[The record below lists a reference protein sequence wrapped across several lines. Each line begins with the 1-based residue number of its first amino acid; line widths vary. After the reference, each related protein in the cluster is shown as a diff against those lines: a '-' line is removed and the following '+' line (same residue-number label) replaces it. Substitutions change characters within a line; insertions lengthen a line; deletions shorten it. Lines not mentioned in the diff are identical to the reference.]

1 MRNTGEPMESSMVRS
16 AVQVLG
22 TTVVVVVARVLVV
35 LVLVVLDVLVLGALV
50 VLEGDAV
57 VVLVGEVLV
66 VVVELVVLVVLVVEV
81 RTTGPRHVSS
91 IASTMALPSR
101 GDVTVTVA
109 GWPRTKEKLPRSW
122 RALGSVWFTNRV
134 SVPST

>member
-1 MRNTGEPMESSMVRS
+1 MVRS

-35 LVLVVLDVLVLGALV
+35 LVLVVLDVLVVLGALV